1 MGGAARWRQTLVAEA
16 TKFSAVGLVAFVL
29 DVATFN
35 VLRLAPAGVLGG
47 PLVDK
52 TAGVVVATVFA
63 WLGSRYWTFRRAAR
77 ADAGR
82 EFAEFILVAL
92 VGYAVTMAVLFTSHD
107 VLGFTSLW
115 ADNIAANV
123 VGALLGTV
131 VRFTLYRQWVYRVG
145 RTGPRPS

>member
-1 MGGAARWRQTLVAEA
+1 MEA
-16 TKFSAVGLVAFVL
+16 TKFSLVGLIAYVL

-35 VLRLAPAGVLGG
+35 LLRSAPIGVPGG
-47 PLVDK
+47 PLWAK

-77 ADAGR
+77 TDVGR
-82 EFAEFILVAL
+82 EFAEFMLVA
-92 VGYAVTMAVLFTSHD
+92 VIGYVVTITVLFVSHY
-107 VLGFTSLW
+107 VLGFTSLL

-131 VRFTLYRQWVYRVG
+131 VRFVLYRQWVYRVG
-145 RTGPRPS
+145 RTGPRAS